1 MRKLN
6 TAINKKINEILPDVP
21 VYPAIAD
28 ADAAMPYVVYTD
40 ESFTVD
46 RTKDG
51 PLERLH
57 SVSVEL
63 YVDDFDK
70 GDEMADKLADNMNCI
85 LAPGVYSLLMGGS
98 SDYTGEGYVF
108 KLDFDVEVDA

>member
-51 PLERLH
+51 IFSQIHNVTIDIWTEK
-57 SVSVEL
+57 
-63 YVDDFDK
+63 FDE
-70 GDEMADKLADNMNCI
+70 GDEMADILLANMEYVI
-85 LAPGVYSLLMGGS
+85 SPGIESYITSGNWGYEDGS
-98 SDYTGEGYVF
+98 YRQTLNFEI
-108 KLDFDVEVDA
+108 EVDV

>member
-51 PLERLH
+51 IYATNH
-57 SVSVEL
+57 NISVQIWT
-63 YVDDFDK
+63 DTFDK
-70 GDEMADKLADNMNCI
+70 GDEMADMLLEAFCGKI
-85 LAPGVYSLLMGGS
+85 APKVNISLEGGS
-98 SDYTGEGYVF
+98 WGHSNGFYQVLNF
-108 KLDFDVEVDA
+108 SAEVDV